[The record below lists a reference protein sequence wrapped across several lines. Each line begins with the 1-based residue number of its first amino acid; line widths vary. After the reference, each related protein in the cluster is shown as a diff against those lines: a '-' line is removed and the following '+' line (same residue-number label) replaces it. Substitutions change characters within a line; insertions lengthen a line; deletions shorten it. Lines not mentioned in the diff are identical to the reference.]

1 MLSALLISVAL
12 GAGCEGG
19 RCDVLAILPR
29 HEIRVEVRA
38 EVRAEKAEGGE
49 RRRHPVARIAK
60 AVGKGVV
67 KVAGHQRRVARR
79 EARR

>member
-1 MLSALLISVAL
+1 MLSALLISMVL

-38 EVRAEKAEGGE
+38 EVRADKTEGSDCKCK
-49 RRRHPVARIAK
+49 RHPVAHAMK
-60 AVGKGVV
+60 AVVD
-67 KVAGHQRRVARR
+67 HQRRAERR
-79 EARR
+79 CR

>member
-1 MLSALLISVAL
+1 MLSALLISTVL
-12 GAGCEGG
+12 GAGCDGG

-49 RRRHPVARIAK
+49 RKRHPVARIVKGAAK
-60 AVGKGVV
+60 GVKAAVG
-67 KVAGHQRRVARR
+67 HRRAERRAR
-79 EARR
+79 